1 MRLITISG
9 LLVLLIL
16 GGLRVVSGQQGEDSA
31 SVPLEMRISV
41 PVEILRDGEVPA
53 IQEVVV
59 VP

>member
-16 GGLRVVSGQQGEDSA
+16 GGLRVVSGQQGEDAA
-31 SVPLEMRISV
+31 SVPLEMGISV